1 MGENETPKESCSK
14 DKGVELMKKST
25 DFNPEIKA
33 YEFYISSSSK
43 DLMNHISE
51 IMRRNGY
58 IGYADGGGKMHYIVD
73 GSKNL
78 YKTSN
83 SIMQILSDGEAAAYQ
98 ADNHNKLKL
107 QEKAVQ
113 QVLEKYKFQRHL
125 KGFNYLKL
133 LLETVLASNDNKTI
147 PDKEVYSIV
156 CKAFETGRRQ
166 LDRVLNYTFKK
177 VNLHGTNT
185 TIITELIREVEE
197 EYKQLQL
204 EEIRQ

>member
-1 MGENETPKESCSK
+1 
-14 DKGVELMKKST
+14 MKKST

-83 SIMQILSDGEAAAYQ
+83 SIMQILSDSEAAAYQ
-98 ADNHNKLKL
+98 ADNYNNLKL
-107 QEKAVQ
+107 QEKAVLQ
-113 QVLEKYKFQRHL
+113 ILEKYKFQRHL

-133 LLETVLASNDNKTI
+133 LLETVLASEDDKTI
-147 PDKEVYSIV
+147 PDKEIYGIV

-177 VNLHGTNT
+177 VNLFGTNT

-197 EYKQLQL
+197 AYKQLQL